1 MEEDIYKKSL
11 IKKSKIVEK
20 KLDDAISEAE
30 NVIDFESAHDPE
42 IIQALTIVKNFIIR
56 KKRICYGGTAMNA
69 LLPKKD
75 KFYDPEY
82 SLPDYDFITYD
93 GENDVKGL
101 VDDLKN
107 AGFKDVLHRVGM
119 HEGTKKILVN
129 YVPVADITESDKDT
143 YNIILESSKNIGGVH
158 YTNENVLRMMMY
170 LELSRPRGEL
180 VRWKKVY
187 ERLELINKYFPI
199 KSCVKKHIKKDI
211 SPDIKNLLFNYVIY
225 NQRVLANLELES
237 IYKKSLSKKNLL
249 FNSSYFH
256 GKLIFYSPDV
266 ENDVSNLKKYFKN
279 LKIIYHPARGEY
291 LARRVT
297 LVYQGD
303 PIALL
308 IEESACHS
316 FNNIKTDN
324 NKIIHIASLE
334 TLITLHLSIYFFS
347 VSEKQYLCDIGKA
360 IRTHRLLAESKTS
373 QFNVFPILCSGYQ
386 KGYSTLL
393 REKVIRIQGEKEKK
407 KNHTLKKRR
416 VDK

>member
-42 IIQALTIVKNFIIR
+42 IIQALTIVKKFIIR

-170 LELSRPRGEL
+170 LELSRPRGEV

-211 SPDIKNLLFNYVIY
+211 
-225 NQRVLANLELES
+225 
-237 IYKKSLSKKNLL
+237 
-249 FNSSYFH
+249 
-256 GKLIFYSPDV
+256 
-266 ENDVSNLKKYFKN
+266 
-279 LKIIYHPARGEY
+279 
-291 LARRVT
+291 
-297 LVYQGD
+297 GD
-303 PIALL
+303 Q
-308 IEESACHS
+308 
-316 FNNIKTDN
+316 NMV
-324 NKIIHIASLE
+324 ASLF
-334 TLITLHLSIYFFS
+334 YFC
-347 VSEKQYLCDIGKA
+347 YL
-360 IRTHRLLAESKTS
+360 
-373 QFNVFPILCSGYQ
+373 Q
-386 KGYSTLL
+386 
-393 REKVIRIQGEKEKK
+393 
-407 KNHTLKKRR
+407 
-416 VDK
+416 

>member
-1 MEEDIYKKSL
+1 
-11 IKKSKIVEK
+11 
-20 KLDDAISEAE
+20 
-30 NVIDFESAHDPE
+30 
-42 IIQALTIVKNFIIR
+42 
-56 KKRICYGGTAMNA
+56 MNA

-170 LELSRPRGEL
+170 LELSRPRGEV

-279 LKIIYHPARGEY
+279 FYILIM
-291 LARRVT
+291 L
-297 LVYQGD
+297 LVY
-303 PIALL
+303 
-308 IEESACHS
+308 
-316 FNNIKTDN
+316 F
-324 NKIIHIASLE
+324 
-334 TLITLHLSIYFFS
+334 
-347 VSEKQYLCDIGKA
+347 
-360 IRTHRLLAESKTS
+360 
-373 QFNVFPILCSGYQ
+373 
-386 KGYSTLL
+386 
-393 REKVIRIQGEKEKK
+393 
-407 KNHTLKKRR
+407 
-416 VDK
+416 